1 MKLMT
6 TNETKGTLIS
16 IVDDEECV
24 RESLSSL
31 VRSAGYDTDVYV
43 SAEDFL
49 ARGRWDETACTI
61 LDVRLPGM
69 GGLELQRH
77 LEKVQRER
85 PVVFISGHATDY
97 EQTWAMTNGATAFL
111 KKPFSDDMLL
121 KAVQELVTR
130 GVPRDFG
137 SGKPHNQVCPSC
149 HELAQVAGI
158 PEYLVP
164 WFDDIHAS
172 TVEMIETLRPGW
184 AERDGLCEPCWRF
197 YVRLGRIVNFLRGP
211 DTLPKTPG
219 ESNLTAGVR
228 LEG

>member
-1 MKLMT
+1 MKLMAI
-6 TNETKGTLIS
+6 NETKGTLIS

-31 VRSAGYDTDVYV
+31 VRSAGYDANVYV

-49 ARGRWDETACTI
+49 ARGRWDETACAI

-77 LEKVQRER
+77 LEKARRELS
-85 PVVFISGHATDY
+85 VIFISGHATDY
-97 EQTWAMTNGATAFL
+97 EHTWAMTNGAAAFL
-111 KKPFSDDMLL
+111 RKPFSDEILL
-121 KAVQELVTR
+121 KAVQESVTKK
-130 GVPRDFG
+130 VPRNFG
-137 SGKPHNQVCPSC
+137 FGKPHNQVCPSC
-149 HELAQVAGI
+149 HELDQVAGI
-158 PEYLVP
+158 PEYLLSG
-164 WFDDIHAS
+164 FDDLHAS

-197 YVRLGRIVNFLRGP
+197 YVRLGRIVNFLKGP
-211 DTLPKTPG
+211 DTLSKTQG
-219 ESNLTAGVR
+219 ENHLTAGVR